1 MRGWWIDRW
10 LIRKNETE
18 GKGEERENV
27 RSERGE

>member
-1 MRGWWIDRW
+1 MGIDRW
-10 LIRKNETE
+10 LIRKNETG